1 MNERRLRSLVGVALG
16 MVAVCAGCGDKP
28 TATPTP
34 PTASEAPDRL
44 QADEKLPE
52 AETAFGLPLPPGMS
66 LTRHFSDSAYFAGEL
81 SMEKALEHV
90 QHNIETRQ
98 LEMMGP
104 RMVISRAY
112 IKGDED
118 RRLVRIEISQLAQ
131 GSQIYIE
138 DITPPPSMGRLSE
151 AELWRRAGRKPD
163 GTLLD
168 PNNVY

>member
-1 MNERRLRSLVGVALG
+1 
-16 MVAVCAGCGDKP
+16 
-28 TATPTP
+28 
-34 PTASEAPDRL
+34 
-44 QADEKLPE
+44 
-52 AETAFGLPLPPGMS
+52 
-66 LTRHFSDSAYFAGEL
+66 
-81 SMEKALEHV
+81 MEKALEHV

-98 LEMMGP
+98 LEMMGA

-118 RRLVRIEISQLAQ
+118 RRLVRIEISKLPQ